1 MPHAPHRLRPL
12 IRMAAVGLAAA
23 ASAGLGACQSGYRSF
38 ERDVQAAV
46 VAGDYDRAAAIAA
59 AEADD
64 NARDRINRVVYNLE
78 AARLAQIAGD
88 LEASRHY
95 FALVQADVRPYL
107 DQRSEDKV
115 TEAVATTAVNQA
127 TAIFTAT
134 PVDRIMATAL
144 DAINAMA
151 LGDLADARVQLNLA
165 RDWQDDAV
173 QRYRNT
179 IERAGDGAT
188 PDRRVGGVISTS
200 YAGLEDRRAYAD
212 YQNPFASHLRAVF
225 LLAAGAGPADTERAR
240 FELREV
246 LAMEP
251 RAAEAVEPD
260 LELADRVGARPPT
273 VWVYVM
279 SGRAPRLEEMRL
291 DLPIF
296 AGNLNY
302 ISGALPSLAFHDNFA
317 GAATV
322 ATDDATAEAVLLA
335 DVDAM
340 VAAEFADR
348 LPTIVAQEILS
359 STLKAGLTY
368 GARESEG
375 GWAQVLGII
384 YQAATTSADTRTWRS
399 LPKRIL
405 LARAPTPPDGRLTV
419 RVGQTEARV
428 RVAPGESHIVVV
440 TVPTPWVGRPSV
452 VQASLTPGDGPRSS
466 EEFAHDED

>member
-1 MPHAPHRLRPL
+1 MV
-12 IRMAAVGLAAA
+12 RMAGVALASVAA
-23 ASAGLGACQSGYRSF
+23 CGCQSGYRSF
-38 ERDVQAAV
+38 EREVQAAV
-46 VAGDYDRAAAIAA
+46 MAGEYDRAAAIAA
-59 AEADD
+59 AEADG

-88 LEASRHY
+88 LGASRHY

-115 TEAVATTAVNQA
+115 TEALATTAVNQA

-134 PVDRIMATAL
+134 PVDRIMASAL

-151 LGDLADARVQLNLA
+151 MGDLADARVQLNLA

-179 IERAGDGAT
+179 IERAGDGAALNY
-188 PDRRVGGVISTS
+188 RAGGVIRTS
-200 YAGLEDRRAYAD
+200 YAGLEDLRAYAE
-212 YQNPFASHLRAVF
+212 YQNPFASHLRGVF
-225 LLAAGAGPADTERAR
+225 LLGAGAGPADTERAR

-251 RAAEAVEPD
+251 RAVDAVAPD
-260 LELADRVGARPPT
+260 LELADRAGPHPPT

-279 SGRAPRLEEMRL
+279 SGRAPRLEEIRL
-291 DLPIF
+291 DLPIL
-296 AGNLNY
+296 AGNVNY
-302 ISGALPSLAFHDNFA
+302 ISGALPSLAFHDDFA

-322 ATDDATAEAVLLA
+322 TTDGGTADAVLLA

-359 STLKAGLTY
+359 STLKAGLTF

-375 GWAQVLGII
+375 GWAQLVGII
-384 YQAATTSADTRTWRS
+384 YQAASTSADTRTWRS

-405 LARAPTPPDGRLTV
+405 LARVPTPPDGRLTA
-419 RVGQTEARV
+419 RVGQAEARV

-440 TVPTPWVGRPSV
+440 TVPTPWAGRPSV
-452 VQASLTPGDGPRSS
+452 VQASLTPQSGPRTTK
-466 EEFAHDED
+466 EFAHDDAHNDE